1 MTGYPQVVYVH
12 WRGEGM
18 MKSGLE
24 LRSDVVEDFARSCR
38 RTVGSSSS
46 CIETLEKI
54 ATLAAPRIDDL
65 FLTALREPDEITV
78 QFLDLIDQIVFEC
91 SEQSHAQP
99 SVKEYIAEHLANRL
113 FIYLDA
119 ICNPETYAVNCKKRD
134 LTPDDAVIIRARR
147 MEECIPLLVEEFH
160 AQPQMQSHILRALL
174 AFDADDLLN
183 LYYEAARSQSIVVA
197 SLALI
202 GLKKCGHRF
211 RFWKNLSREGEDYG
225 SLYEYAR
232 SFDCAALGRNP
243 LPVDPPSLLFVLQ
256 FLDLGAA
263 IMSDPDAFKWAM
275 NAMRAAMHIGESV
288 PFYREVEALVPR
300 IIVYAPLEIIRG
312 VLRSKEDTIL
322 FARLIDSLPRECF
335 HQVSIRLS
343 ILGEDFLRRMSA
355 LVEDGT
361 LMLDSA
367 NSNMMNFLIWRNGGA
382 L

>member
-1 MTGYPQVVYVH
+1 
-12 WRGEGM
+12 

-24 LRSDVVEDFARSCR
+24 LLSDVVEDFARSCR
-38 RTVGSSSS
+38 RTAGSSSS
-46 CIETLEKI
+46 CIETLERI
-54 ATLAAPRIDDL
+54 AALAAPRIDDL
-65 FLTALREPDEITV
+65 FLAALREPDEITV

-99 SVKEYIAEHLANRL
+99 SVKEYIAEHLSNRL

-119 ICNPETYAVNCKKRD
+119 ICNPETYALNCKKRD

-147 MEECIPLLVEEFH
+147 MEECISLLMQEFH
-160 AQPQMQSHILRALL
+160 EQPQMQSHILRALL
-174 AFDADDLLN
+174 AFDADGLLN

-202 GLKKCGHRF
+202 GLKKCGPRF
-211 RFWKNLSREGEDYG
+211 RFWKNLQRQGGDYG
-225 SLYEYAR
+225 SLYDYAR
-232 SFDCAALGRNP
+232 SFDCAAVGRNP

-256 FLDLGAA
+256 FLDHGAA
-263 IMSDPDAFKWAM
+263 LMSDADTFTWAM

-288 PFYREVEALVPR
+288 PYYPEVEALVPR

-312 VLRSKEDTIL
+312 VLRSKEDTVL
-322 FARLIDSLPRECF
+322 FTRLIDSLPRECF
-335 HQVSIRLS
+335 HQISIRLS
-343 ILGEDFLRRMSA
+343 ILGGDFVRRMNA

-361 LMLDSA
+361 LMLDPA
-367 NSNMMNFLIWRNGGA
+367 NSNMMNFLIWKNRGA